1 MVGLMH
7 NFAGYITNN
16 ISCVNDGDICQL
28 FICKELIDKI
38 QIPNSVFIDI
48 GAFVGGWTSM
58 ISDITNLQGVIYTY
72 EPSQKH
78 FKMLEENC
86 KNMPNVHLHNF
97 GIGTEEAEVK
107 LILTGNGAH
116 VQSNLDIL
124 SNCEDVETI
133 KIKPFNI
140 QQQIR
145 IMKID
150 IDGYESKLLPEL
162 YPFLPQIHSLIC
174 EFTVYF
180 FSSNREE
187 CAVIA
192 KPILEKIMSHYPFT
206 YGISR
211 NGAPFCVRIQKAN
224 IPEWVDEHFDRHL
237 STDILFTQHE
247 ISTIPVVPYCRNA
260 WYA

>member
-211 NGAPFCVRIQKAN
+211 RGAPFCVCIQKAN
-224 IPEWVDEHFDRHL
+224 IPEWVDEHFNRHL
-237 STDILFTQHE
+237 STDILFTQHK
-247 ISTIPVVPYCRNA
+247 ISTIPVVTYCQNA

>member
-1 MVGLMH
+1 MH

-107 LILTGNGAH
+107 LIITGNGAH

-211 NGAPFCVRIQKAN
+211 RGAPFCVCIQKAN
-224 IPEWVDEHFDRHL
+224 IPEWVDEHFNRHL
-237 STDILFTQHE
+237 STDILFTQHK
-247 ISTIPVVPYCRNA
+247 ISTIPVVTYCQNA

>member
-1 MVGLMH
+1 MVTLMT
-7 NFAGYITNN
+7 NFCNYLTNN
-16 ISCVNDGDICQL
+16 ITCANDGDICQL
-28 FICKELIDKI
+28 FICKELINKI
-38 QIPNSVFIDI
+38 QIPNSVFVDI
-48 GAFVGGWTSM
+48 GAFAGGWASM
-58 ISDITNLQGVIYTY
+58 ISHFTNSQGIIYAY
-72 EPSQKH
+72 EPSQQH

-86 KNMPNVHLHNF
+86 KNMKNVHLHNY
-97 GIGTEEAEVK
+97 GIGTEEAEVN

-124 SNCEDVETI
+124 GDCRNVETI

-140 QQQIR
+140 QQPIHT
-145 IMKID
+145 MKID
-150 IDGYESKLLPEL
+150 IDGYESKLLPKL
-162 YPFLPQIHSLIC
+162 YHFLPQIHSLIC

-180 FSSNREE
+180 FSSSKEE

-192 KPILEKIMSHYPFT
+192 QPILEKIMSHYPFT

-211 NGAPFCVRIQKAN
+211 NGAPFCVRIQKEN
-224 IPEWVDEHFDRHL
+224 ISEWVDEHFDRHL

-247 ISTIPVVPYCRNA
+247 ISTITVVPYCRNA

>member
-1 MVGLMH
+1 MH

-48 GAFVGGWTSM
+48 GAYAGGWTSM
-58 ISDITNLQGVIYTY
+58 ISHLTNSQGVIYTY

-107 LILTGNGAH
+107 LIITGNGAH

-211 NGAPFCVRIQKAN
+211 RGAPFCVCIQKAN
-224 IPEWVDEHFDRHL
+224 IPEWVDEHFNRHL
-237 STDILFTQHE
+237 STDILFTQHK
-247 ISTIPVVPYCRNA
+247 ISTIPVVTYCQNA

>member
-48 GAFVGGWTSM
+48 GAYAGGWTSM
-58 ISDITNLQGVIYTY
+58 ISHLTNSQGVIYTY

-107 LILTGNGAH
+107 LIITGNGAH

-211 NGAPFCVRIQKAN
+211 RGAPFCVCIQKAN
-224 IPEWVDEHFDRHL
+224 IPEWVDEHFNRHL
-237 STDILFTQHE
+237 STDILFTQHK
-247 ISTIPVVPYCRNA
+247 ISTIPVVTYCQNA

>member
-1 MVGLMH
+1 MISLAG
-7 NFAGYITNN
+7 NFSGYFVNN
-16 ISCVNDGDICQL
+16 IQCTNDGDICQL
-28 FICKELIDKI
+28 YLCKELIEKTHI
-38 QIPNSVFIDI
+38 ENSVYVDI
-48 GAFVGGWTSM
+48 GAYAGGWTSM
-58 ISDITNLQGVIYTY
+58 ISHLTNSQGIIYTY
-72 EPSQKH
+72 EPSYQH

-86 KNMPNVHLHNF
+86 KKMPNVRLHNY

-107 LILTGNGAH
+107 LILTGGGAH
-116 VQSNLDIL
+116 VQSDLDTL
-124 SNCEDVETI
+124 STCGNIETI
-133 KIKPFNI
+133 NIKPFNI
-140 QQQIR
+140 QQSIH

-162 YPFLPQIHSLIC
+162 YSFLPQIHSLIC

-180 FSSNREE
+180 FSSNKEE
-187 CAVIA
+187 CALIA
-192 KPILEKIMSHYPFT
+192 RPILEKLMSHYPYT

-211 NGAPFCVRIQKAN
+211 NGAPFCVRIQKEN
-224 IPEWVDEHFDRHL
+224 IPDWVDEHFDRNL

>member
-86 KNMPNVHLHNF
+86 KNMANVRLHNF

-211 NGAPFCVRIQKAN
+211 RGAPFCVCIQKAN
-224 IPEWVDEHFDRHL
+224 IPEWVDEHFNRHL
-237 STDILFTQHE
+237 STDILFTQHK
-247 ISTIPVVPYCRNA
+247 ISTIPVVTYCQNA